1 MIRYGCQ
8 SISEEDI
15 AAVDAVLHSN
25 FLTQGPAVPAFEA
38 AIAQFC
44 GAEHA
49 VAVSSASSGLNLA
62 CMALELGL
70 GDRLWTSP
78 VSFVA
83 SANCARHC
91 GAQVDFV
98 DIDPA
103 TLNLCPRQLAEKL
116 ERAERD
122 GTLPKIVLPV
132 HFAGAPCDMEAISA
146 LSERYG
152 FSVIEDAAHALGAE
166 HQGIRVGSCA
176 KSRMTV
182 FSFHPVK
189 LITTGEG
196 GMITTSDAELGRRL
210 QMLRSHGITREP
222 SQLEQQD
229 EGGWYYEQQMLGYN
243 CRMTDIQ
250 AALGCSQL
258 SRIGEFL
265 QRRRELAERYE
276 RLLEDMPLRRP
287 RFSAADGCA
296 WHLYVVQLPPQRRR
310 AVYDALRGADIGV
323 NVHYIP
329 VHLQPYYR
337 RLGFRR
343 GDFPASEAYYDGALT
358 LPLHPRLTDEQQDR
372 VVAILR
378 RALEIP

>member
-15 AAVDAVLHSN
+15 AAVDAVMRSD

-49 VAVSSASSGLNLA
+49 VAVNSASSGLNLA
-62 CMALELGL
+62 CMALELGP

-122 GTLPKIVLPV
+122 GTLPRIVLPV
-132 HFAGAPCDMEAISA
+132 HFAGAPCDMEAIAA

-196 GMITTSDAELGRRL
+196 GMITTSDAELERRL

-258 SRIGEFL
+258 PRIGEFL
-265 QRRRELAERYE
+265 RRRRELAERYE

-296 WHLYVVQLPPQRRR
+296 WHLYVVQLPPQHRR
-310 AVYDALRGADIGV
+310 AVYDALRAADIGV

-358 LPLHPRLTDEQQDR
+358 LPLHPHLTDEQQDR
-372 VVAILR
+372 VVATLR